1 MKKYLFLFA
10 LIFTSYSYS
19 FQITG
24 ESFKAKFKIDSITV
38 GKSES
43 TINLSSADV
52 GQYGVVYVSY
62 TLTSNPNIPNSGTW
76 TGYGRGISPEG
87 VLARGDLMERWR
99 LIGVTSFGPKNCGTK
114 GVPGV
119 LSRVRHYIDWILDN
133 ASL

>member
-87 VLARGDLMERWR
+87 VLARGDLM
-99 LIGVTSFGPKNCGTK
+99 GVWTMDGTK
-114 GVPGV
+114 INVKSVDSVTDG
-119 LSRVRHYIDWILDN
+119 IN
-133 ASL
+133 F

>member
-62 TLTSNPNIPNSGTW
+62 TRHLTQIFQI
-76 TGYGRGISPEG
+76 R
-87 VLARGDLMERWR
+87 
-99 LIGVTSFGPKNCGTK
+99 
-114 GVPGV
+114 VPGQV
-119 LSRVRHYIDWILDN
+119 MGEV
-133 ASL
+133 

>member
-87 VLARGDLMERWR
+87 VLAVSYTHLTLPTTG
-99 LIGVTSFGPKNCGTK
+99 IV
-114 GVPGV
+114 
-119 LSRVRHYIDWILDN
+119 
-133 ASL
+133 